1 MKIICIGRNYSDHIA
16 ELKNEREAEPVLF
29 LKPETASLLKKQPFF
44 IPDFSENVQHEI
56 ELVIRI
62 NRLGK
67 NIAPQFA
74 KKYYSE
80 VTVGLD
86 FTARDLQTQLKEK
99 GLPWEKAKA
108 FDGSAAIGKWKS
120 LDELDKEV
128 DQLDFGLQKNGEW
141 AQRGNTSQMITPVDE
156 LISYVSKFFTLKIGD
171 VIFTGTPAGVSR
183 VVAGDQLIG
192 FLENEQL
199 LNISVK

>member
-1 MKIICIGRNYSDHIA
+1 MKIICVGRNYSEHIA
-16 ELKNEREAEPVLF
+16 ELNNERAKDPVLF
-29 LKPETASLLKKQPFF
+29 LKPETAILLKKQPFF
-44 IPDFSENVQHEI
+44 IPDFSENVHHEI
-56 ELVIRI
+56 EVCVRI

-86 FTARDLQTQLKEK
+86 FTARDLQSQLKEK

-108 FDGSAAIGKWKS
+108 FDGSAAIGNWVS
-120 LDELDKEV
+120 LESVGGDINHLNFSLEKD
-128 DQLDFGLQKNGEW
+128 GEI
-141 AQRGNTSQMITPVDE
+141 AQSGNTSQMITPVDE
-156 LISYVSKFFTLKIGD
+156 LISHISTYFTLKIGD
-171 VIFTGTPAGVSR
+171 VIFTGTPAGVSPIQ
-183 VVAGDQLIG
+183 AGNQLNG
-192 FLENEQL
+192 FLEGEQL